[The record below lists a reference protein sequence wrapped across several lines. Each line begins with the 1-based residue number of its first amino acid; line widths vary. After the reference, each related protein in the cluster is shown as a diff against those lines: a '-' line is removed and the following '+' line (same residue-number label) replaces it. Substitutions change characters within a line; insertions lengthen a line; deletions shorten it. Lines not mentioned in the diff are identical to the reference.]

1 MQILSNDKLSKLI
14 KIIAKR
20 GAILDNQVHVA
31 AVNAAAHVQAYGDI
45 RYVNSLYLAM
55 PKGSRHV
62 ALTEWLVQFAG
73 VSANEGENKQT
84 SPFVFDR
91 AKKVDLE
98 TGTYTPWYT
107 MKPSKAPD
115 EVVDVLALVMRV
127 LKKGTEPKEGQTV
140 EHAALLTM
148 LDAAV
153 SEYSKSLQ
161 DKDDAAE

>member
-20 GAILDNQVHVA
+20 GAILDNQIHVA

-45 RYVNSLYLAM
+45 RYVNSLYRAM

-62 ALTEWLVQFAG
+62 ALTEWLLSFAG
-73 VSANEGENKQT
+73 VRANEGANKGT
-84 SPFVFDR
+84 APFVFDK

-98 TGTYTPWYT
+98 TGTATPWYT

-115 EVVDVLALVMRV
+115 EVVDVLALVMKAI
-127 LKKGTEPKEGQTV
+127 KKGSEPKEGQTV
-140 EHAALLTM
+140 EHAALISLVE
-148 LDAAV
+148 AAV
-153 SEYSKSLQ
+153 GDYTKSLQ
-161 DKDDAAE
+161 DEAAE

>member
-31 AVNAAAHVQAYGDI
+31 AVNAAAHVKAYGDVC
-45 RYVNSLYLAM
+45 YVNSLYRAM

-73 VSANEGENKQT
+73 VSANDGENKQT

-98 TGTYTPWYT
+98 TGTYTPWFT

-115 EVVDVLALVMRV
+115 EVVDVLALVMKAI
-127 LKKGTEPKEGQTV
+127 KKGSEPKEGQTV
-140 EHAALLTM
+140 EHAALISIVE
-148 LDAAV
+148 AAV
-153 SEYSKSLQ
+153 GDYTKSLQ
-161 DKDDAAE
+161 DEAAE